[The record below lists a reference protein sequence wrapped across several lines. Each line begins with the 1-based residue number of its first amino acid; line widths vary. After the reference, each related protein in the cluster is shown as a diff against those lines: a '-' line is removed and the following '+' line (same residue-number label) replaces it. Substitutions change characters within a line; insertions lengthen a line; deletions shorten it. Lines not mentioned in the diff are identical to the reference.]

1 VIRNKYRI
9 DGHLGAGGMGTVYI
23 ATDLT
28 LGRQVAIKVLDPR
41 AAADNQNQ
49 KRFEHEAKVARH
61 LTHPNTIQIFDF
73 GRIENGLPFI
83 VMEYLR
89 GTPLDAL
96 IEKEGALPLP
106 RALHIGKQILASLS
120 EAHANSVIH
129 RDLKPAN
136 VIVGEFGGKKDFAKV
151 LDFGI
156 AKLID
161 STRDSCSL
169 KTRTGLVIGSPAYMA
184 PERIRGEKLTP
195 RSDLFSFGILLVEM
209 LVGHS
214 LYSKMNPIE
223 VLSYLLEPSAL
234 PVPDWLQAGP
244 AGALLVKTTQKRP
257 ENRYA
262 SANEMI
268 REIDAILAGNH
279 QAAPQQHPRPVSNR
293 ARPVHNPAPPRPAPP
308 SAQPVPPQPSP
319 YPEAVPT
326 TPIAPLPE
334 DGPGP
339 TAQIASL
346 RQTDPLKR
354 QTPSLWSNPINILL
368 VVLIL
373 LLLVGTGILVTLVMK

>member
-1 VIRNKYRI
+1 MIRNKYRI
-9 DGHLGAGGMGTVYI
+9 DGQLGAGGMGTVYL

-41 AAADNQNQ
+41 AAHDNQNR

-89 GTPLDAL
+89 GTPLDSL

-106 RALHIGKQILASLS
+106 RALHIGKQILSSLS

-223 VLSYLLEPSAL
+223 VLSYLLEPTAL
-234 PVPDWLQAGP
+234 PVPDWLRAGP
-244 AGALLVKTTQKRP
+244 AGDLLVKATQKRP
-257 ENRYA
+257 ESRFA
-262 SANEMI
+262 SAAEMI
-268 REIDAILAGNH
+268 HVIDSILAGGH
-279 QAAPQQHPRPVSNR
+279 QSTPRHGHHGNQG
-293 ARPVHNPAPPRPAPP
+293 RPAHNPAQPRPAPAP
-308 SAQPVPPQPSP
+308 APAYPQPPPQ

-326 TPIAPLPE
+326 TPIAPLPD

-339 TAQIASL
+339 PNQIARL
-346 RQTDPLKR
+346 RQTDPLTR
-354 QTPSLWSNPINILL
+354 EVPGLWSNPINILL
-368 VVLIL
+368 LVLIL
-373 LLLVGTGILVTLVMK
+373 LLLVGTGILVSLVLK